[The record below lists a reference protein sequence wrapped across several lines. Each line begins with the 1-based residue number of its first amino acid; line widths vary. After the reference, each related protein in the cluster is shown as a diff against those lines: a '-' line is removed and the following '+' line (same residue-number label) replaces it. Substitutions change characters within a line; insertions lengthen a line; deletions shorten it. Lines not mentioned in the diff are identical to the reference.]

1 MPRKTKTSSKNNAY
15 INSMNITDKQRVKKR
30 LDRLAW
36 YLDNSIQLPGL
47 NLRVGIDPLVGLIPG
62 IGDTIGAIMSSYI
75 LSEAA
80 HLGAPKS
87 ILLKMAFNIA
97 VDALAGALPIFGDLF
112 DFGWK
117 ANQRNARILG
127 DYLDN
132 PRETG
137 ASSRLF
143 AWVLVGSLIGLFIF
157 VGLLGYL
164 LVYALWNSRQ

>member
-1 MPRKTKTSSKNNAY
+1 
-15 INSMNITDKQRVKKR
+15 MNVSDRQRAKKR
-30 LDRLAW
+30 MDRLAW
-36 YLDNSIQLPGL
+36 FLDSSIQLPGL
-47 NLRVGIDPLVGLIPG
+47 NIRVGIDPLVGLIPG
-62 IGDTIGAIMSSYI
+62 IGDTIGAIMSSYF

-80 HLGAPKS
+80 RLGVPKS

-97 VDALAGALPIFGDLF
+97 VDALAGAMPIFGDLF

-127 DYLDN
+127 GYLDN
-132 PRETG
+132 PGETV

-164 LVYALWNSRQ
+164 MVYALWNSRQ

>member
-1 MPRKTKTSSKNNAY
+1 MPRKTKTSSKGKAY

-80 HLGAPKS
+80 RLGAPKS
-87 ILLKMAFNIA
+87 ILLKLEFNIA
-97 VDALAGALPIFGDLF
+97 VDALAGAMPIFGDLI

-132 PRETG
+132 PRETV
-137 ASSRLF
+137 ATSRLF

>member
-1 MPRKTKTSSKNNAY
+1 M
-15 INSMNITDKQRVKKR
+15 NSTDKQRVQKR

-36 YLDNSIQLPGL
+36 YLDNSIRLPGL
-47 NLRVGIDPLVGLIPG
+47 NVRVGIDPLVGLIPG
-62 IGDTIGAIMSSYI
+62 IGDTISAIVSSYI

-80 HLGAPKS
+80 RLGAPKS
-87 ILLKMAFNIA
+87 ILLKMAFHIA
-97 VDALAGALPIFGDLF
+97 VDALAGVLPIFGDIF

-117 ANQRNARILG
+117 ANQRNSRILG

-132 PRETG
+132 PRETA

-143 AWVLVGSLIGLFIF
+143 AWVLVGSLIGLFLF

-164 LVYALWNSRQ
+164 LVNALWNIGQ

>member
-1 MPRKTKTSSKNNAY
+1 
-15 INSMNITDKQRVKKR
+15 MNITDKQRAKKR

-47 NLRVGIDPLVGLIPG
+47 NVRVGIDPLVGLIPG

-80 HLGAPKS
+80 RLGAPKS
-87 ILLKMAFNIA
+87 ILLKLAFNIA
-97 VDALAGALPIFGDLF
+97 VDSLAGALPIFGDLF

-117 ANQRNARILG
+117 TNQRNARILG

-132 PRETG
+132 PRETV

-143 AWVLVGSLIGLFIF
+143 AWGLVGSLIGLFIF

>member
-1 MPRKTKTSSKNNAY
+1 MLDKMRA
-15 INSMNITDKQRVKKR
+15 SMNITDKQRVKKR

-47 NLRVGIDPLVGLIPG
+47 NVRVGIDPLVGLIPG

-80 HLGAPKS
+80 RLGAPKS

-117 ANQRNARILG
+117 TNQRNARILG

-132 PRETG
+132 PRETV
-137 ASSRLF
+137 ASSHLL

-164 LVYALWNSRQ
+164 LVYALWNSR

>member
-1 MPRKTKTSSKNNAY
+1 
-15 INSMNITDKQRVKKR
+15 MNITDKERAKKR

-47 NLRVGIDPLVGLIPG
+47 NVRFGIDPLIGLIPG

-80 HLGAPKS
+80 RLGAPKS

-132 PRETG
+132 PRETVV
-137 ASSRLF
+137 SSRLF

-164 LVYALWNSRQ
+164 LVSALWNSRL

>member
-1 MPRKTKTSSKNNAY
+1 
-15 INSMNITDKQRVKKR
+15 MNITDKQRVKKR

-47 NLRVGIDPLVGLIPG
+47 NFRVGIDPLVGLIPG

-80 HLGAPKS
+80 RLGAPKS

-117 ANQRNARILG
+117 ANQRNARIIG

-132 PRETG
+132 PRETV

-143 AWVLVGSLIGLFIF
+143 AGILVVSLIGLFIF
-157 VGLLGYL
+157 AGLLGYL

>member
-1 MPRKTKTSSKNNAY
+1 
-15 INSMNITDKQRVKKR
+15 MNIIDKQRVKKR

-36 YLDNSIQLPGL
+36 YLDNSIPLPGL
-47 NLRVGIDPLVGLIPG
+47 NFRVGIDPLVGLIPG

-80 HLGAPKS
+80 RLGAPKT

-97 VDALAGALPIFGDLF
+97 VDALAGAVPILGDLF

-117 ANQRNARILG
+117 ANQRNAKILG
-127 DYLDN
+127 GYLDD
-132 PRETG
+132 PRETV

-143 AWVLVGSLIGLFIF
+143 AWVLIGSLIGLFIL
-157 VGLLGYL
+157 VGLIGYL

>member
-1 MPRKTKTSSKNNAY
+1 MLDKMRA
-15 INSMNITDKQRVKKR
+15 SMNITDKQRVKKR

-47 NLRVGIDPLVGLIPG
+47 NVRVGIDPLVGLIPG

-80 HLGAPKS
+80 RLGAPKS

-97 VDALAGALPIFGDLF
+97 VDALAGTLPIFGDLF

-117 ANQRNARILG
+117 TNQRNARILG

-132 PRETG
+132 PRETV
-137 ASSRLF
+137 ASSHLL

-164 LVYALWNSRQ
+164 LVYALWNSR

>member
-1 MPRKTKTSSKNNAY
+1 MVGRL

-36 YLDNSIQLPGL
+36 YLDNSIQLPKL
-47 NLRVGIDPLVGLIPG
+47 NVRVGIDPLDGLIPG

-75 LSEAA
+75 FSEAA
-80 HLGAPKS
+80 RLGAPKS
-87 ILLKMAFNIA
+87 ILLKMGFNIA
-97 VDALAGALPIFGDLF
+97 VDALAGAVPIFGDLF

-132 PRETG
+132 PRETAAG
-137 ASSRLF
+137 SRLF

-164 LVYALWNSRQ
+164 VVYALWNSRQ

>member
-1 MPRKTKTSSKNNAY
+1 
-15 INSMNITDKQRVKKR
+15 MNITDKQRVKKR

-36 YLDNSIQLPGL
+36 YLDNSIPMPGL
-47 NLRVGIDPLVGLIPG
+47 NFRVGIDPLVGLIPG

-80 HLGAPKS
+80 RLGAPKS

-127 DYLDN
+127 GYLDN
-132 PRETG
+132 PRETVD
-137 ASSRLF
+137 SSRLF
-143 AWVLVGSLIGLFIF
+143 AWVLVGSLIGLFIL
-157 VGLLGYL
+157 VGLLSYL
-164 LVYALWNSRQ
+164 LVYALWNIQY

>member
-1 MPRKTKTSSKNNAY
+1 
-15 INSMNITDKQRVKKR
+15 MNITDKQRVKKR

-36 YLDNSIQLPGL
+36 YLDNSIPLPGL
-47 NLRVGIDPLVGLIPG
+47 NFRVGIDPLVGLIPG

-80 HLGAPKS
+80 SLGAPKS

-117 ANQRNARILG
+117 ANQRNARILEG
-127 DYLDN
+127 YIDN
-132 PRETG
+132 PRETVD
-137 ASSRLF
+137 SSRLF

-164 LVYALWNSRQ
+164 LVYALWNIQYL

>member
-1 MPRKTKTSSKNNAY
+1 
-15 INSMNITDKQRVKKR
+15 MNITDKQRVKKR

-36 YLDNSIQLPGL
+36 YLDNSIQQPGL
-47 NLRVGIDPLVGLIPG
+47 NVRVGIDPLVGLIPG

-80 HLGAPKS
+80 RLGAPKS

-132 PRETG
+132 PRETV

-143 AWVLVGSLIGLFIF
+143 AWALVGSLIGLFIF

>member
-1 MPRKTKTSSKNNAY
+1 
-15 INSMNITDKQRVKKR
+15 MNITDKQRVKKR

-36 YLDNSIQLPGL
+36 CLDISIPLPVL
-47 NLRVGIDPLVGLIPG
+47 NFRVGIDPLVGLIPG
-62 IGDTIGAIMSSYI
+62 IGDTIGAIMSSHI

-80 HLGAPKS
+80 RLGAPKS

-117 ANQRNARILG
+117 ANQRNAWILG
-127 DYLDN
+127 GYLDN
-132 PRETG
+132 PRETVD
-137 ASSRLF
+137 SSRLF
-143 AWVLVGSLIGLFIF
+143 AWVLVGSLIGLFIL

-164 LVYALWNSRQ
+164 LFYALWNIQY

>member
-1 MPRKTKTSSKNNAY
+1 M
-15 INSMNITDKQRVKKR
+15 NSMNITDKQRVRKR

-47 NLRVGIDPLVGLIPG
+47 NVRVGIDPLVGLIPG

-80 HLGAPKS
+80 RLGAPKS

-132 PRETG
+132 PREAVAT
-137 ASSRLF
+137 SRLF

>member
-1 MPRKTKTSSKNNAY
+1 
-15 INSMNITDKQRVKKR
+15 MNITDKQRAKKR

-47 NLRVGIDPLVGLIPG
+47 NVRVGIDPLVGLIPG
-62 IGDTIGAIMSSYI
+62 IGDSIGAIMSSYI

-80 HLGAPKS
+80 RLGAPKS

-97 VDALAGALPIFGDLF
+97 VDALAGVLPIFGDLF

-132 PRETG
+132 PRETAAG
-137 ASSRLF
+137 SRLF

-164 LVYALWNSRQ
+164 LVYALWNIRQ

>member
-1 MPRKTKTSSKNNAY
+1 
-15 INSMNITDKQRVKKR
+15 MNITDKQRVKKR

-47 NLRVGIDPLVGLIPG
+47 NVRVGIDPLVGLIPG

-80 HLGAPKS
+80 RLGAPKS
-87 ILLKMAFNIA
+87 LLLKMAFNIA

-127 DYLDN
+127 GYLDN
-132 PRETG
+132 PRETV

-143 AWVLVGSLIGLFIF
+143 VWVLVGSLIGLFIL
-157 VGLLGYL
+157 VGLLGYM
-164 LVYALWNSRQ
+164 LVSALWNSRQ

>member
-1 MPRKTKTSSKNNAY
+1 L
-15 INSMNITDKQRVKKR
+15 NITDKQRLKKR

-36 YLDNSIQLPGL
+36 YLDNSIQLPKL
-47 NLRVGIDPLVGLIPG
+47 NVRVGIDPLVGLIPG

-80 HLGAPKS
+80 RLGAPKS
-87 ILLKMAFNIA
+87 ILLKMGFNIA
-97 VDALAGALPIFGDLF
+97 VDALAGAVPIFGDLF

-132 PRETG
+132 PRETAAG
-137 ASSRLF
+137 SRLF

-164 LVYALWNSRQ
+164 VVYALWNSRQ

>member
-1 MPRKTKTSSKNNAY
+1 
-15 INSMNITDKQRVKKR
+15 MNITDKQRVKKR

-36 YLDNSIQLPGL
+36 YLDNSIRLPGL
-47 NLRVGIDPLVGLIPG
+47 NFRVGIDPLVGLIPG

-80 HLGAPKS
+80 RLGAPKS

-97 VDALAGALPIFGDLF
+97 VDALAGLLPIFGDLF

-132 PRETG
+132 PREIA

-143 AWVLVGSLIGLFIF
+143 VWVLVGSLIGLFIF

-164 LVYALWNSRQ
+164 LVYAIWNIRQ

>member
-1 MPRKTKTSSKNNAY
+1 
-15 INSMNITDKQRVKKR
+15 MNITDKQREKKR

-36 YLDNSIQLPGL
+36 YLDNSIKLPGL
-47 NLRVGIDPLVGLIPG
+47 NFRVGIDPLVGLIPG

-80 HLGAPKS
+80 RLGAPKS

-117 ANQRNARILG
+117 ANQRNARIIG

-132 PRETG
+132 PRETV
-137 ASSRLF
+137 ASSRLL
-143 AWVLVGSLIGLFIF
+143 AGILVVSLIGLFIF
-157 VGLLGYL
+157 AGLLGYL

>member
-1 MPRKTKTSSKNNAY
+1 VPSA
-15 INSMNITDKQRVKKR
+15 NITDKQRVKKR

-36 YLDNSIQLPGL
+36 YLDNSIKLPGL
-47 NLRVGIDPLVGLIPG
+47 NFRVGIDPLVGLIPG
-62 IGDTIGAIMSSYI
+62 IGDSLGAIMSSYI

-80 HLGAPKS
+80 RLGAPKS

-97 VDALAGALPIFGDLF
+97 LDAFAGALPILGDLF

-127 DYLDN
+127 GYLDN
-132 PRETG
+132 PRETVT
-137 ASSRLF
+137 SSRLF

-157 VGLLGYL
+157 AGLLGYL
-164 LVYALWNSRQ
+164 LVRALLTGKQ

>member
-1 MPRKTKTSSKNNAY
+1 MLDKMRA
-15 INSMNITDKQRVKKR
+15 SMNITDKQRVKKR

-47 NLRVGIDPLVGLIPG
+47 NVRVGIDPLVGLIPG

-80 HLGAPKS
+80 RLGAPKS

-97 VDALAGALPIFGDLF
+97 VDALAGTLPIFGDLF

-117 ANQRNARILG
+117 TNQRNARILG

-132 PRETG
+132 PRETV
-137 ASSRLF
+137 ASSHLL
-143 AWVLVGSLIGLFIF
+143 ALVLVGSLIGLFIF

-164 LVYALWNSRQ
+164 LVYALWNSR

>member
-1 MPRKTKTSSKNNAY
+1 
-15 INSMNITDKQRVKKR
+15 MNITDKQRVKKR

-36 YLDNSIQLPGL
+36 YLDNSIPLPGL
-47 NLRVGIDPLVGLIPG
+47 NFRVGIDPLVGLIPG

-80 HLGAPKS
+80 RLGAPKS

-97 VDALAGALPIFGDLF
+97 VDALAGVLPIFGDLF

-127 DYLDN
+127 GYLDN
-132 PRETG
+132 PRETVD
-137 ASSRLF
+137 SSRLF
-143 AWVLVGSLIGLFIF
+143 AWVLVGSLIGLFIL

-164 LVYALWNSRQ
+164 LVYALWKIQY

>member
-1 MPRKTKTSSKNNAY
+1 MK
-15 INSMNITDKQRVKKR
+15 ITDKQRAKKR

-36 YLDNSIQLPGL
+36 YLDNSIRLPGL
-47 NLRVGIDPLVGLIPG
+47 NFRVGIDPLVGLIPG

-80 HLGAPKS
+80 RLGAPKS

-97 VDALAGALPIFGDLF
+97 VDSLAGLLPVFGDLF

-117 ANQRNARILG
+117 ANQRNALILG

-132 PRETG
+132 PLETSD
-137 ASSRLF
+137 SSRLF
-143 AWVLVGSLIGLFIF
+143 AWVLAVSLIGLFIF

-164 LVYALWNSRQ
+164 LVYAIWNSRL

>member
-1 MPRKTKTSSKNNAY
+1 
-15 INSMNITDKQRVKKR
+15 MNITDKQRVKKR

-47 NLRVGIDPLVGLIPG
+47 NFRVGIDPLVGLIPG

-80 HLGAPKS
+80 RLGAPKS

-117 ANQRNARILG
+117 ANQRNARIIG
-127 DYLDN
+127 GYLDN
-132 PRETG
+132 PRETV

-143 AWVLVGSLIGLFIF
+143 AWVLVGLLIGLFIF
-157 VGLLGYL
+157 AGLLGYL
-164 LVYALWNSRQ
+164 LVYALWNSRQFWIIAKR

>member
-1 MPRKTKTSSKNNAY
+1 
-15 INSMNITDKQRVKKR
+15 
-30 LDRLAW
+30 
-36 YLDNSIQLPGL
+36 
-47 NLRVGIDPLVGLIPG
+47 
-62 IGDTIGAIMSSYI
+62 MSSYI

-80 HLGAPKS
+80 RLGAPKS

-97 VDALAGALPIFGDLF
+97 VDALAVALPIFGDLF

-117 ANQRNARILG
+117 ANQRNARIIG

-132 PRETG
+132 PRETL

-143 AWVLVGSLIGLFIF
+143 AWVLVGLLIGLFIF
-157 VGLLGYL
+157 AGLLGYL

>member
-1 MPRKTKTSSKNNAY
+1 MT
-15 INSMNITDKQRVKKR
+15 ITDNQQAKKR

-36 YLDNSIQLPGL
+36 YLDDSIQLPGL
-47 NLRVGIDPLVGLIPG
+47 KARIGIDPLIGLIPG
-62 IGDTIGAIMSSYI
+62 IGDTLGAIVSSYI

-80 HLGAPKS
+80 RLGAPKS

-97 VDALAGALPIFGDLF
+97 VDAIAGALPIFGDLF

-132 PRETG
+132 PRETV
-137 ASSRLF
+137 AISRLF
-143 AWVLVGSLIGLFIF
+143 AWVLIGSLIRLFIV

-164 LVYALWNSRQ
+164 LIYALWNSRQ

>member
-1 MPRKTKTSSKNNAY
+1 
-15 INSMNITDKQRVKKR
+15 MNITDKQLVKKR

-36 YLDNSIQLPGL
+36 YLDNSIKLPGV
-47 NLRVGIDPLVGLIPG
+47 NFRVGIDPLVGLIPG
-62 IGDTIGAIMSSYI
+62 IGDAIGAIMSSYI

-80 HLGAPKS
+80 RLGAPKS

-117 ANQRNARILG
+117 ANQRNARIIG

-132 PRETG
+132 PRETV

-143 AWVLVGSLIGLFIF
+143 AGILVVSLIGLFIF
-157 VGLLGYL
+157 AGLLGYL